1 MQTDIKKAP
10 LIALAGLL
18 ALGLSG
24 CMNDTG
30 EAAGSGNVETV
41 ELRVAT
47 LYGPENWQTQ
57 AMQEFTNAVTESS
70 DGAITFEYHYGD
82 ALLSADELAGGV
94 RDGIVDMATIVPT
107 YTAADFP
114 VDAWASGLAH
124 MAETSPVS
132 GALQGVAA
140 TLEWSFETDGYREE
154 LTNNGLQPLIP
165 RFLVHHNYGILC
177 SEDNSSI
184 EALQGKRT
192 RVGSTTQTQE
202 VEALDMIPTSVAGPE
217 TYSAFQQG
225 LLDCSWTNVPDM
237 VGLGLTDHAKHY
249 NTPGIAG
256 FSSMALVM
264 GQDSW
269 ESLSP
274 EAQQIIWDQLPV
286 YLEAMIEKN
295 FNENIQALEVEGM
308 QWHTPDEATKSIIE
322 DHHTDVESTLAQEAP
337 GSVTDPQSAVDS
349 LKVHHEDWLQRVEEL
364 GFTSEAQNWVE
375 QVDLTGQTPPDI
387 SAWLEVV
394 TEEILDEHAPVK

>member
-1 MQTDIKKAP
+1 MTTSIKKAP
-10 LIALAGLL
+10 LIAFSSIL

-24 CMNDTG
+24 CANEPG
-30 EAAGSGNVETV
+30 EAAGSSGMESA

-57 AMQEFTNAVTESS
+57 AMEEFTNAVTKES

-114 VDAWASGLAH
+114 VDAWASGLSH
-124 MAETSPVS
+124 MADTSPVS

-140 TLEWSFETDGYREE
+140 TLEWSFETDGYYEE
-154 LTNNGLQPLIP
+154 LTGNGLQPLIP

-177 SEDNSSI
+177 AEDNSSL
-184 EALQGKRT
+184 ESLQGNRT
-192 RVGSTTQTQE
+192 RVGSTTQTEE
-202 VEALDMIPTSVAGPE
+202 VEALEMIPTSVAGPE

-225 LLDCSWTNVPDM
+225 LLDCTWTNVPDM

-249 NTPGIAG
+249 NTPGLSG

-274 EAQQIIWDQLPV
+274 EAQQVIWDQLPV
-286 YLEAMIEKN
+286 YLETMIEKN
-295 FNENIQALEVEGM
+295 FDENIQALDIDGM
-308 QWHTPDEATKSIIE
+308 EWHTPDDKTTAIIGE
-322 DHHTDVESTLAQEAP
+322 HQSEVESVLGQDAP
-337 GSVTDPQSAVDS
+337 ESVTDPQNAVDS
-349 LKVHHEDWLQRVEEL
+349 LKVHHEDWLKRVEEI
-364 GFTSEAQNWVE
+364 GFTNEAQNWVE
-375 QVDLTGQTPPDI
+375 QVEVTGQTPPDI
-387 SAWLEVV
+387 SAWIEVV
-394 TEEILDEHAPVK
+394 TEEILDEHAPID